1 MDAEVALVKSA
12 ERKMVAES
20 RCGKRIGRRNGCQ
33 ARSDGRVIVY
43 K

>member
-12 ERKMVAES
+12 ERKTVAES
-20 RCGKRIGRRNGCQ
+20 RCGKRIGVRDGCR
-33 ARSDGRVIVY
+33 AGSEGGVIIY